1 MKLKD
6 ISAGPDWVVW
16 TAFIVFA
23 VFSIVLLL
31 GRGSWLISG
40 YNTASKEEKAKYNE
54 KKLCRVMG
62 SGMAVIAVL
71 ILIMGVF
78 ESILPVFF
86 VYISIG
92 IILADVAV
100 MLILGNTIC
109 RK

>member
-16 TAFIVFA
+16 IAFIVFA

-40 YNTASKEEKAKYNE
+40 YNTASKEKKAKYKE

-78 ESILPVFF
+78 EKHPASIFCIYFNIMGKSRRAPKRPLF
-86 VYISIG
+86 
-92 IILADVAV
+92 
-100 MLILGNTIC
+100 
-109 RK
+109 

>member
-16 TAFIVFA
+16 IAFIVFA

-54 KKLCRVMG
+54 KKLCRVM
-62 SGMAVIAVL
+62 AVIAVL

-86 VYISIG
+86 VYISI
-92 IILADVAV
+92 
-100 MLILGNTIC
+100 
-109 RK
+109 

>member
-16 TAFIVFA
+16 IAFIVFA
-23 VFSIVLLL
+23 VFSI
-31 GRGSWLISG
+31 
-40 YNTASKEEKAKYNE
+40 
-54 KKLCRVMG
+54 CRVMG

-86 VYISIG
+86 VYISI
-92 IILADVAV
+92 
-100 MLILGNTIC
+100 
-109 RK
+109 

>member
-16 TAFIVFA
+16 IAFIVFA

-40 YNTASKEEKAKYNE
+40 YNTASKEEKAKYKE

-62 SGMAVIAVL
+62 NGMAVIAVL

-86 VYISIG
+86 VYISI
-92 IILADVAV
+92 
-100 MLILGNTIC
+100 
-109 RK
+109 

>member
-16 TAFIVFA
+16 IAVIVFA

-86 VYISIG
+86 VYISI
-92 IILADVAV
+92 
-100 MLILGNTIC
+100 
-109 RK
+109 